1 MGTGSVGGAEGP
13 ADGGTA
19 GVTDDNCCAKN
30 CLSNTFNSLSVVST
44 GKAVDAG
51 KFVTGGEGV
60 PATVAPDTWPWETR

>member
-1 MGTGSVGGAEGP
+1 MGTGSVGGAEGTT
-13 ADGGTA
+13 DGGTA

-30 CLSNTFNSLSVVST
+30 CLSNNFKSLSVVST

-60 PATVAPDTWPWETR
+60 PATVGPDRCP